1 MREQSDTMQA
11 LGRAGRRAGY
21 HLIQAVIEGLK
32 AVEAVFEEVSKI
44 GDKRGP
50 RRPRSLHEPGSISN
64 DRRTTSDSDPT
75 N

>member
-32 AVEAVFEEVSKI
+32 AVEAVFEEMSRI
-44 GDKRGP
+44 GDKD
-50 RRPRSLHEPGSISN
+50 EPDTRDEGT
-64 DRRTTSDSDPT
+64 RTRIEVE
-75 N
+75 

>member
-44 GDKRGP
+44 GDKQDATTEEPP
-50 RRPRSLHEPGSISN
+50 RTRIDIE
-64 DRRTTSDSDPT
+64 
-75 N
+75 